1 MNKANES
8 LRYTL
13 NPDSESYSVSGM
25 GTCTDK
31 DVVIP
36 STYLG
41 KPVTGIGSWAFNNR
55 MSMTSVKIPDSVTSI
70 GEGAFV

>member
-31 DVVIP
+31 DVVNVAVYSENGEDQI
-36 STYLG
+36 TVL
-41 KPVTGIGSWAFNNR
+41 VVDVNNDY
-55 MSMTSVKIPDSVTSI
+55 TKW
-70 GEGAFV
+70 

>member
-13 NPDSESYSVSGM
+13 NPDFESYSVSGM

-41 KPVTGIGSWAFNNR
+41 KPVTPYRNYHTGRSDGYRFLDLRWLQG
-55 MSMTSVKIPDSVTSI
+55 TD
-70 GEGAFV
+70 